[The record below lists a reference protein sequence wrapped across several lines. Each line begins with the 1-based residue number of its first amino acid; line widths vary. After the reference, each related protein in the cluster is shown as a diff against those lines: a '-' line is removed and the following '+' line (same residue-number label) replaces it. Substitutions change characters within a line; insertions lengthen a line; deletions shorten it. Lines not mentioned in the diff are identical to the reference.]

1 MPHAVRRPVL
11 LFVALALVAT
21 ALLAAS
27 SGGSSNAAPS
37 GAALTGAGVRMD
49 HIPSPDQTVI
59 YPTNAAKVYRWGRE
73 KWSDEFEVGGLR
85 KDWVNS
91 KQGTVKTQSG
101 MLTVMGYGKNY
112 RVTTAANSVR
122 ARYGRWEAR
131 VRIRETNH
139 DGRQYRGYW
148 ELVPTGAFKCGAKS
162 IVLASYKRGE
172 RRATGAVR
180 VPENTQYSYSRR
192 LALHNGWFHTYAI
205 EITRDHIS
213 WFVDTKVIHTERR
226 DDALR
231 GIEYRPRFRLQG
243 VKGEKHRSTWLQMDW
258 VRHYD
263 LSRPNARSIKAP
275 RMTKGVYKDP
285 C

>member
-1 MPHAVRRPVL
+1 MLALIRRPVL
-11 LFVALALVAT
+11 LLIALALVASG
-21 ALLAAS
+21 LLALSLGDRSA
-27 SGGSSNAAPS
+27 AAPS
-37 GAALTGAGVRMD
+37 GSTAVRMD
-49 HIPSPDQTVI
+49 HIPSPNQVVH
-59 YPTNAAKVYRWGRE
+59 YPTNAAKVFKWGRE

-85 KDWVNS
+85 GDWVNS
-91 KQGTVKTQSG
+91 PQGRVKTQSG
-101 MLTVMGYGKNY
+101 MLTLIASGRNDK
-112 RVTTAANSVR
+112 VTTSPTSVK

-148 ELVPTGAFKCGAKS
+148 ELVPTDDFQCGAKS
-162 IVLASYKRGE
+162 IVLASYKRGQ

-180 VPENTQYSYSRR
+180 VPDKTQYGFSKRV
-192 LALHNGWFHTYAI
+192 ALHNGWFHTYAV
-205 EITRDHIS
+205 EITRTHIS

-226 DDALR
+226 DGALS

-243 VKGEKHRSTWLQMDW
+243 VEGKKHRTTWLQMDW

-263 LSRPNARSIKAP
+263 LSRPNAKSIKAP
-275 RMTKGVYKDP
+275 RMRKGVYKDP

>member
-1 MPHAVRRPVL
+1 MPHAVRRPALLVL
-11 LFVALALVAT
+11 TLALVVSG
-21 ALLAAS
+21 LLAATV
-27 SGGSSNAAPS
+27 GGSSDAAPS
-37 GAALTGAGVRMD
+37 RTGVRLD
-49 HIPSPDQTVI
+49 HIPSPNQTVH
-59 YPTNAAKVYRWGRE
+59 YPTNAGTVFRWGRP
-73 KWSDEFEVGGLR
+73 KWGDEFEVGGLR
-85 KDWVNS
+85 GDWVNS
-91 KQGTVKTQSG
+91 KQGRVKTQSG
-101 MLTVMGYGKNY
+101 MLTLIGTGRTE
-112 RVTTAANSVR
+112 RVTTSPKSIK

-148 ELVPTGAFKCGAKS
+148 ELIPTKDLQCGARS

-180 VPENTQYSYSRR
+180 VPKKTQYSYSKPV
-192 LALHNGWFHTYAI
+192 ALHNGWFHTYAV

-243 VKGEKHRSTWLQMDW
+243 VKGEKHRNTWLQMDW

-263 LSRPNARSIKAP
+263 LSRPSAKSIKAP
-275 RMTKGVYKDP
+275 RMRKGVYKDP

>member
-1 MPHAVRRPVL
+1 MPALVRRPLPLVL
-11 LFVALALVAT
+11 AVALVASV
-21 ALLAAS
+21 LLAVS
-27 SGGSSNAAPS
+27 LSPSLSDRSTAAPS
-37 GAALTGAGVRMD
+37 GGAGVRMD
-49 HIPSPDQTVI
+49 HIPSPNQTVV
-59 YPTNAAKVYRWGRE
+59 YPTNAAKVFRWGRE

-91 KQGTVKTQSG
+91 KQGRVKTQSG
-101 MLTVMGYGKNY
+101 MLTVMATGKNY
-112 RVTTAANSVR
+112 RVTTSPNSVR
-122 ARYGRWEAR
+122 SRYGRWEAR

-148 ELVPTGAFKCGAKS
+148 ELIPTKNFKCGAKS
-162 IVLASYKRGE
+162 IVLASYKRGQ
-172 RRATGAVR
+172 RKATGAVR
-180 VPENTQYSYSRR
+180 VPPNRQYGYSKRVN
-192 LALHNGWFHTYAI
+192 LNNGWFHTYAV

-213 WFVDTKVIHTERR
+213 WFVDTRVIHTERR

-243 VKGEKHRSTWLQMDW
+243 VKGKKHRTTWLQMDW

-263 LSRPNARSIKAP
+263 LSRPNAKSIKAP
-275 RMTKGVYKDP
+275 RMKKGIYNDP